1 MLIGNREADEDCHTD
16 DDEILR
22 PRSNVWSEKRK
33 ASKPPKQIL
42 LCYAVK
48 TLINNVELI
57 IQMLNC
63 CEYGIACS
71 QRKEIITVTVPPEN
85 AMSN

>member
-1 MLIGNREADEDCHTD
+1 MKTVIQMMMKSFAF
-16 DDEILR
+16 
-22 PRSNVWSEKRK
+22 VWSEKRK

-63 CEYGIACS
+63 CEYGIAYS